1 MDGLIRLL
9 YSFKFNVF
17 GIELDSGN
25 LIGTVQKLT
34 NFSNVQN
41 INIWSIGKTVN
52 DCIVPVAL
60 SLLILFFMI
69 NLIKKSM
76 EVERISWE
84 RVVMAFI
91 SFLILKYFIMN
102 GYDFLS
108 TIMNIVN
115 DIFITVT
122 NALSNNNTNINIADT
137 LINAV
142 PDGFVDS
149 IMTYGLYLILFI
161 PFMTT
166 IVQILTQIFLRV
178 IKLILCFAFAP
189 IPIALA
195 ADDEGRNKA
204 VQYFLFAA
212 SVGLE
217 AVIIYLATNI
227 YAVGL
232 SGLSGTVSSTS
243 AISTIVAM
251 LFLNRNVFSS
261 YSVWKS
267 VRRKVDRRSLI
278 YG

>member
-1 MDGLIRLL
+1 MDGLIRIL
-9 YSFKFNVF
+9 YNFKFSVF
-17 GIELDSGN
+17 GVTLDSAN
-25 LIGTVQKLT
+25 LVGSIQQLT
-34 NFSNVQN
+34 DFSDVQN

-52 DCIVPVAL
+52 DVIVPIAL

-91 SFLILKYFIMN
+91 SFLLLKYFIQN
-102 GYDFLS
+102 GYTFLT

-115 DIFITVT
+115 DIFVSVT
-122 NALSNNNTNINIADT
+122 NVLSNSNTNINIAET
-137 LINAV
+137 LINAI
-142 PDGFVDS
+142 PSGFVDK

-166 IVQILTQIFLRV
+166 IVQILTQIFLRIV
-178 IKLILCFAFAP
+178 KLILCFAFAP

-195 ADDEGRNKA
+195 ADDEGRGKA
-204 VQYFLFAA
+204 VQFFLFAA

-227 YAVGL
+227 YAIGL
-232 SGLSGTVSSTS
+232 SGLSGTVSSTN

-251 LFLNRNVFSS
+251 LFLNGMYLAV
-261 YSVWKS
+261 
-267 VRRKVDRRSLI
+267 I
-278 YG
+278 QYGSQFAEKLVGGH

>member
-1 MDGLIRLL
+1 MDGIIRLL
-9 YSFKFNVF
+9 YSFKFSVF
-17 GIELDSGN
+17 GVELNSGN
-25 LIGTVQKLT
+25 LIGSVQKLT
-34 NFSNVQN
+34 NFSSVKE

-52 DCIVPVAL
+52 DCIVPIAL

-69 NLIKKSM
+69 NLIKKAM

-84 RVVMAFI
+84 RVAM
-91 SFLILKYFIMN
+91 SFVSFFLLKYFIQN
-102 GYDFLS
+102 GYTFLS

-115 DIFITVT
+115 DIFVSIT
-122 NALSNNNTNINIADT
+122 NAISNSNSSINIADT

-142 PDGFVDS
+142 PDGFIDS

-178 IKLILCFAFAP
+178 VKLILCFAFAP

-195 ADDEGRNKA
+195 ADDEGRGKA
-204 VQYFLFAA
+204 IQYFLFAA

-217 AVIIYLATNI
+217 AVIIYIATNV
-227 YAVGL
+227 YAIGLTGL
-232 SGLSGTVSSTS
+232 SGSVGSTS

-251 LFLNRNVFSS
+251 LFLNGMYLAV
-261 YSVWKS
+261 
-267 VRRKVDRRSLI
+267 I
-278 YG
+278 QYGSQFAERLTGGH

>member
-1 MDGLIRLL
+1 MDSLIRLL

-17 GIELDSGN
+17 GVELDSGN
-25 LIGTVQKLT
+25 LIGTVNKLT

-76 EVERISWE
+76 EVEKISWE
-84 RVVMAFI
+84 RIVMSVI
-91 SFLILKYFIMN
+91 SFLLLKYFIQN
-102 GYDFLS
+102 GYTFLS
-108 TIMNIVN
+108 AIMNVVN
-115 DIFITVT
+115 DIFVTIT
-122 NALSNNNTNINIADT
+122 NSLSNSNSSINIADT

-142 PDGFVDS
+142 PEGFVDS

-178 IKLILCFAFAP
+178 VKLILCFAFAP

-204 VQYFLFAA
+204 VQYFLFSA

-217 AVIIYLATNI
+217 AIIIYLATNI
-227 YAVGL
+227 YAMGLAGL
-232 SGLSGTVSSTS
+232 SSTVASTS
-243 AISTIVAM
+243 AISTIVAL
-251 LFLNRNVFSS
+251 LFLNGMYLAV
-261 YSVWKS
+261 
-267 VRRKVDRRSLI
+267 I
-278 YG
+278 QYGSQFAEKLTGGH

>member
-1 MDGLIRLL
+1 MDGIIRLL
-9 YSFKFNVF
+9 YSFKFSVF
-17 GIELDSGN
+17 GVELDSGN
-25 LIGTVQKLT
+25 LIGSVQKLT
-34 NFSNVQN
+34 NFSSVQS
-41 INIWSIGKTVN
+41 INIWSIGKAVN
-52 DCIVPVAL
+52 DVIVPIAL

-69 NLIKKSM
+69 NLIKKAM
-76 EVERISWE
+76 EVDRISWE
-84 RVVMAFI
+84 RIAMSFV
-91 SFLILKYFIMN
+91 SFLLLKYFIQN
-102 GYDFLS
+102 GYTFLS

-115 DIFITVT
+115 DIFVSVT
-122 NALSNNNTNINIADT
+122 NTLSNSNSSINIADT

-142 PDGFVDS
+142 PDGFIDS

-178 IKLILCFAFAP
+178 VKLILCFAFAP

-195 ADDEGRNKA
+195 ADDEGRSKA

-217 AVIIYLATNI
+217 AVIIYIATNV

-232 SGLSGTVSSTS
+232 SGLSSTVGSTN

-251 LFLNRNVFSS
+251 LFLNGMYLAV
-261 YSVWKS
+261 
-267 VRRKVDRRSLI
+267 I
-278 YG
+278 QYGSQFAERLTGGQ

>member
-1 MDGLIRLL
+1 LDDLIRIL
-9 YSFKFNVF
+9 YNFKFTVF
-17 GIELDSGN
+17 GVTLDSGN
-25 LIGTVQKLT
+25 LVGSVQQLT

-52 DCIVPVAL
+52 DVIVPIAL

-84 RVVMAFI
+84 RVVMAFV
-91 SFLILKYFIMN
+91 SFLLLKYFIQN
-102 GYDFLS
+102 GYSFLS
-108 TIMNIVN
+108 SIMNIVN
-115 DIFITVT
+115 DIFVSVT
-122 NALSNNNTNINIADT
+122 NVLSNGNSNIDIAET
-137 LINAV
+137 LIKAV
-142 PDGFVDS
+142 PSGFVDK

-178 IKLILCFAFAP
+178 VKLILCFAFAP

-195 ADDEGRNKA
+195 ADDEGRGKA
-204 VQYFLFAA
+204 IQFFLFAA

-217 AVIIYLATNI
+217 AVIIYIATNV
-227 YAVGL
+227 YAIGL
-232 SGLSGTVSSTS
+232 SGLSSTVGSTN

-251 LFLNRNVFSS
+251 LFLNGMYLAV
-261 YSVWKS
+261 
-267 VRRKVDRRSLI
+267 I
-278 YG
+278 QYGSQFAEKLTGGH

>member
-1 MDGLIRLL
+1 MDGIIRLL
-9 YSFKFNVF
+9 YSFKFTVF
-17 GIELDSGN
+17 GIDIDSGN
-25 LIGTVQKLT
+25 LIGTIEKLT
-34 NFSNVQN
+34 NFSSVKG

-52 DCIVPVAL
+52 DVIVPIAL

-84 RVVMAFI
+84 RVVMAFV
-91 SFLILKYFIMN
+91 SFLLLKYFIQH

-108 TIMNIVN
+108 SIMNITN
-115 DIFITVT
+115 DIFVSITHAIG
-122 NALSNNNTNINIADT
+122 NSNSSINIADT
-137 LINAV
+137 LIDAV

-149 IMTYGLYLILFI
+149 IMTYRIVFNTI

-178 IKLILCFAFAP
+178 VKLILCFAFAP

-195 ADDEGRNKA
+195 ADDEGRGKA
-204 VQYFLFAA
+204 IQYFLFSA

-227 YAVGL
+227 YSIGLAGL
-232 SGLSGTVSSTS
+232 SSTVGSTN

-251 LFLNRNVFSS
+251 LFLNGMYLAVIQYASQFAE
-261 YSVWKS
+261 K
-267 VRRKVDRRSLI
+267 LT
-278 YG
+278 GGH

>member
-1 MDGLIRLL
+1 MDALIRLL
-9 YSFKFNVF
+9 YSFKFSVF

-25 LIGTVQKLT
+25 LIGSVQKLT
-34 NFSNVQN
+34 NFSSVQS

-52 DCIVPVAL
+52 DCIVPIAL

-69 NLIKKSM
+69 NLIKKAM

-84 RVVMAFI
+84 RIAM
-91 SFLILKYFIMN
+91 SFVSFFLLKYFIQN
-102 GYDFLS
+102 GYTFLS

-115 DIFITVT
+115 DIFVAVT
-122 NALSNNNTNINIADT
+122 NSISNGNSGINIADT

-142 PDGFVDS
+142 PDGFIDS

-178 IKLILCFAFAP
+178 VKLILCFAFSP

-195 ADDEGRNKA
+195 ADDEGRGKA
-204 VQYFLFAA
+204 IQYFLFAT

-217 AVIIYLATNI
+217 AVVIYIATQV
-227 YAVGL
+227 YAIGL
-232 SGLSGTVSSTS
+232 SGLSSTVGSTNS
-243 AISTIVAM
+243 ISTIVAM
-251 LFLNRNVFSS
+251 LFLNGMYLAV
-261 YSVWKS
+261 
-267 VRRKVDRRSLI
+267 I
-278 YG
+278 QYGSQFAEKLTGGH